1 MDRIVRTD
9 QIAGPDCTVG
19 KYLEDD
25 LDEETRNRYQ
35 LAVMK
40 YHNKEK
46 LTTVEANMIAFW
58 YTAGAC
64 GQKINPF
71 PPSLTKRDLNEDN

>member
-1 MDRIVRTD
+1 VDRIVRTD
-9 QIAGPDCTVG
+9 QVPSPDYTVG
-19 KYLEDD
+19 KYPDD
-25 LDEETRNRYQ
+25 SLDPETRNRYQ
-35 LAVMK
+35 VAVMK

-71 PPSLTKRDLNEDN
+71 PNSLTKKDLNEDN